1 MLAKGGKQ
9 RQHRR
14 KSVRLCSQY
23 AFYYICR
30 CLLLDE
36 CGGDNRASVL
46 GMCLG
51 DCCWIHDLHGSSRG
65 ECTEIEESS
74 ESCQGAESYEGYEKE
89 ASGLAQEDAWWLP

>member
-1 MLAKGGKQ
+1 
-9 RQHRR
+9 
-14 KSVRLCSQY
+14 
-23 AFYYICR
+23 
-30 CLLLDE
+30 
-36 CGGDNRASVL
+36 
-46 GMCLG
+46 MCLG